1 MKGERDN
8 MNIRD
13 MKEGKYA
20 RLTEDIQIGAIK
32 LEKDTVFIIEEIDK
46 SHFTVRNQFVGWGI
60 LENENAIHF
69 VESNEIEYKDD
80 LAERYNEFI

>member
-1 MKGERDN
+1 
-8 MNIRD
+8 MNIGD

-20 RLTEDIQIGAIK
+20 RLTEDIHIGAIK

-60 LENENAIHF
+60 LENENAINF
-69 VESNEIEYKDD
+69 VESNEIEYKRD
-80 LAERYNEFI
+80 LDKRYSEF

>member
-1 MKGERDN
+1 MKGEGDN

-13 MKEGKYA
+13 VREGKYV
-20 RLTEDIQIGAIK
+20 RLTKDIHIGAIK

-46 SHFTVRNQFVGWGI
+46 SHFTVRNKFVGWGI

-69 VESNEIEYKDD
+69 VESDEIEYKRD
-80 LAERYNEFI
+80 LDKRYGEF

>member
-1 MKGERDN
+1 MRGERDN
-8 MNIRD
+8 MDIRD
-13 MKEGKYA
+13 VREREYV
-20 RLTEDIQIGAIK
+20 RLTEDIHIGAIT

-69 VESNEIEYKDD
+69 VESDEIEYKDD
-80 LAERYNEFI
+80 LDKRYSEF

>member
-1 MKGERDN
+1 MRGERDN

-13 MKEGKYA
+13 MKEGMYV
-20 RLTEDIQIGAIK
+20 RLTEDIQIGAIT
-32 LEKDTVFIIEEIDK
+32 LEKDMVFIIEEIDK

-69 VESNEIEYKDD
+69 VESNEIEYKSD
-80 LAERYNEFI
+80 LAERYSEF

>member
-1 MKGERDN
+1 MDVRD
-8 MNIRD
+8 I
-13 MKEGKYA
+13 KEGEYV
-20 RLTEDIQIGAIK
+20 RLTKDIHIGAIK

-69 VESNEIEYKDD
+69 VESNEIEYKSY
-80 LAERYNEFI
+80 LAERYGEF

>member
-1 MKGERDN
+1 

-13 MKEGKYA
+13 MKEGMYV
-20 RLTEDIQIGAIK
+20 RLTEDIKIGAIT

-60 LENENAIHF
+60 LNNELAINS
-69 VESNEIEYKDD
+69 VESNKIEYKRD
-80 LAERYNEFI
+80 LDRKYNEF

>member
-1 MKGERDN
+1 MKGGRDN

-20 RLTEDIQIGAIK
+20 RLTEDIHIGAIK

-69 VESNEIEYKDD
+69 VESDEIEYKSD
-80 LAERYNEFI
+80 LTKRYSEF

>member
-20 RLTEDIQIGAIK
+20 RLTENIHIGAIK

-69 VESNEIEYKDD
+69 VESNAIEYKRD
-80 LAERYNEFI
+80 LDKKYSEF

>member
-1 MKGERDN
+1 MRGERDN
-8 MNIRD
+8 MDIRD
-13 MKEGKYA
+13 MKEGMYV
-20 RLTEDIQIGAIK
+20 RLTKDIQIGAIT

-69 VESNEIEYKDD
+69 VESDEIEYKGD
-80 LAERYNEFI
+80 LAERYSEF

>member
-1 MKGERDN
+1 MD
-8 MNIRD
+8 IRD

-20 RLTEDIQIGAIK
+20 RLTEDIHIGAIK

-46 SHFTVRNQFVGWGI
+46 SHFTVRNKFVGWGI

-69 VESNEIEYKDD
+69 VESNEIEYK
-80 LAERYNEFI
+80 RYLDKRFKKFI

>member
-8 MNIRD
+8 MNIKD

-20 RLTEDIQIGAIK
+20 RLTEDIHIGAIK

-69 VESNEIEYKDD
+69 VESNEIEYKSD
-80 LAERYNEFI
+80 LAERYSEF

>member
-1 MKGERDN
+1 

-20 RLTEDIQIGAIK
+20 RLTEDIHIGAIK

-60 LENENAIHF
+60 LENENAINF

-80 LAERYNEFI
+80 LDKRYSEF

>member
-1 MKGERDN
+1 

-13 MKEGKYA
+13 VKEGKYV
-20 RLTEDIQIGAIK
+20 RLTEDIHIGAITLK
-32 LEKDTVFIIEEIDK
+32 EDTVFIIEETDK

-69 VESNEIEYKDD
+69 VESNEIEYKRD
-80 LAERYNEFI
+80 LAKRYSEF

>member
-1 MKGERDN
+1 MD
-8 MNIRD
+8 IRD
-13 MKEGKYA
+13 VREGKYV
-20 RLTEDIQIGAIK
+20 RLTEDIHIGAII

-69 VESNEIEYKDD
+69 VESDEIEYKDD
-80 LAERYNEFI
+80 LAKRYNEFI

>member
-1 MKGERDN
+1 MRGERDN

-13 MKEGKYA
+13 MKKGKYA
-20 RLTEDIQIGAIK
+20 RLTEDIHIGAIK

-69 VESNEIEYKDD
+69 VESDEIEYKED
-80 LAERYNEFI
+80 LAGRYGEF

>member
-1 MKGERDN
+1 MKGEGDN

-13 MKEGKYA
+13 VREGKYV

-60 LENENAIHF
+60 LENENAINF
-69 VESNEIEYKDD
+69 VESDEIEYKRD
-80 LAERYNEFI
+80 LDKKYSEF

>member
-1 MKGERDN
+1 

-13 MKEGKYA
+13 MKEGMYV
-20 RLTEDIQIGAIK
+20 RLTEDIHIGAIT

-69 VESNEIEYKDD
+69 VESNEIEYKSD
-80 LAERYNEFI
+80 LDKRYSEF

>member
-8 MNIRD
+8 MDIRD
-13 MKEGKYA
+13 MKEGMYV
-20 RLTEDIQIGAIK
+20 RLTEDIQIGAIT

-60 LENENAIHF
+60 LNNELAIHF
-69 VESNEIEYKDD
+69 VESNEIEYKSD
-80 LAERYNEFI
+80 LDKRYSEF

>member
-1 MKGERDN
+1 MKGEGDN

-13 MKEGKYA
+13 VREGKYV
-20 RLTEDIQIGAIK
+20 RLTEDIHIGAIT

-60 LENENAIHF
+60 LENENAINF
-69 VESNEIEYKDD
+69 VESDEIEYKSD
-80 LAERYNEFI
+80 LAERYSEF